1 MIVLNTTSDIVQI
14 TTTTANALDVHVTYV
29 DNVTAAPYTSA
40 RQNTAIASSTTTT
53 VLSSPAASTQR
64 QLKVLTA
71 VAKGGANAVTP
82 KLFDGTTTFNLFGNG
97 ISLLPNET
105 LSYEDARGWFV
116 LDALGQVKQV
126 GATGPTGPTGSQGL
140 TGPAGF
146 AYEPEEPQEP
156 LLLRGIQGPVG
167 GQGPQGVNGPPGG
180 YGSDGDDGNDAIPI
194 SGPQGIQ
201 GIQGLQGLQGVQGL
215 PGADPDDPESPMQI
229 PGIQG
234 PPGLGIVGPQGI
246 PGGIPAAD
254 PEEPEASW
262 IALPPTTSPAI
273 VPPSRLPIQL
283 QSLDL
288 WGHSYLDDPLTSQT
302 IGALATNDTNNFG
315 YLYAAAVGIPR
326 GNVRNHAISGSYLT
340 NIGYGGANGAGGN
353 FPKFLVELT
362 DPKTQTLPF
371 TRMGGA
377 HLICT
382 GSNDIGANTAAN
394 QALTRATAQD
404 ILIYIIAR
412 MRASAWFSAQSA
424 TNQAFGANWTN
435 AAPTAIDW
443 TSGLAKVCSTVDSA
457 GTSTVTFTIPYGYKG
472 EPICFGISSQLSAT
486 SMQITWGGNITG
498 TSGIIGTVS
507 TLSSRSVN
515 ANGIVGFRWTGP
527 TNGLSAANAGQTFTF
542 KLSAVTAQSCWYDGV
557 VIEAFKPAAVLI
569 CNQPRLPQKTF
580 NLALGDGVTTGVNTS
595 FTSATGGQFA
605 TTGGWRQLAAAPITE
620 TDAQGAFTGSAN
632 TVGSVTNAT
641 TLVLGSNAAAAKTSI
656 QCTVQTTIFGYN
668 SGLYSP
674 LATNTNWTGATTAS
688 HSAADTDV
696 TNWNAMIATVA
707 ALFDSMVQVVDMDG
721 AIGSDTNVP
730 STAYSFFC
738 TDGYHPNNLG
748 QQYVAQAVWTAA
760 QKLAMPT
767 SDVQNIGVMQVAA
780 SPSYI
785 YAPNRRI
792 RNSGKSYTG
801 DYSAIIAGANLA
813 ANNFW
818 AIPIMVTEPTEFW
831 GAISVQ
837 TTTAPTAA
845 ATTLRCA
852 WYDDVNGLGYPQSL
866 RVEPTLGGTVALPAT
881 APTIVSLGSVGRPVH
896 TGLHWLCLKVD
907 AVGATPG
914 VLLTMAGP
922 SEHMPGYT
930 GATGMTAGPVA
941 WLATGVAG
949 IMPSRFP
956 SGAALVTS
964 CPLASVVVTTQ

>member
-1 MIVLNTTSDIVQI
+1 MSGTVWF
-14 TTTTANALDVHVTYV
+14 
-29 DNVTAAPYTSA
+29 PG
-40 RQNTAIASSTTTT
+40 RQA
-53 VLSSPAASTQR
+53 
-64 QLKVLTA
+64 
-71 VAKGGANAVTP
+71 
-82 KLFDGTTTFNLFGNG
+82 
-97 ISLLPNET
+97 
-105 LSYEDARGWFV
+105 
-116 LDALGQVKQV
+116 
-126 GATGPTGPTGSQGL
+126 
-140 TGPAGF
+140 
-146 AYEPEEPQEP
+146 
-156 LLLRGIQGPVG
+156 
-167 GQGPQGVNGPPGG
+167 
-180 YGSDGDDGNDAIPI
+180 
-194 SGPQGIQ
+194 
-201 GIQGLQGLQGVQGL
+201 
-215 PGADPDDPESPMQI
+215 
-229 PGIQG
+229 
-234 PPGLGIVGPQGI
+234 
-246 PGGIPAAD
+246 
-254 PEEPEASW
+254 
-262 IALPPTTSPAI
+262 
-273 VPPSRLPIQL
+273 SRLPIQL

-288 WGHSYLDDPLTSQT
+288 WGHSYLDDPLTGQT
-302 IGALATNDTNNFG
+302 IGSLATNDTNNFG
-315 YLYAAAVGIPR
+315 YLYAAAAGIPR
-326 GNVRNHAISGSYLT
+326 GNVRNHAVSGSYLT

-404 ILIYIIAR
+404 ILTYIISR
-412 MRASAWFSAQSA
+412 MRAAAWFSAQSA

-435 AAPTAIDW
+435 AAATAIDW

-472 EPICFGISSQLSAT
+472 EPICFGISSQSSAT

-527 TNGLSAANAGQTFTF
+527 TNGLSAANAGQTITF

-595 FTSATGGQFA
+595 FTSANGGQFA
-605 TTGGWRQLAAAPITE
+605 TTGGWRHLAAAPITE

-674 LATNTNWTGATTAS
+674 LATNTNWSGATTAS

-696 TNWNAMIATVA
+696 TNWNAMIATVV

-767 SDVQNIGVMQVAA
+767 SDVQNIGVMQVQA
-780 SPSYI
+780 SPSYV
-785 YAPNRRI
+785 YAPDRQI
-792 RNSGKSYTG
+792 ISSGQVYLPQFGAWNATAYTAVAG
-801 DYSAIIAGANLA
+801 DMFA
-813 ANNFW
+813 F
-818 AIPIMVTEPTEFW
+818 PIMVTEPTAFW
-831 GAISVQ
+831 GAFQVEQ
-837 TTTAPTAA
+837 TNAPATAGSNV
-845 ATTLRCA
+845 RVA
-852 WYDDVNGLGYPQSL
+852 WYDDPNGLGYPQSL
-866 RVEPTLGGTVALPAT
+866 RVEPTLGAVVALGTT
-881 APTIVSLGSVGRPVH
+881 AGVKSLGSISRPVH
-896 TGLHWLCLKVD
+896 AGLHWIVFKIDTLGTTASQLRAISGPCKHMPSWISGG
-907 AVGATPG
+907 GATSPMG
-914 VLLTMAGP
+914 WKIQTIASGILP
-922 SEHMPGYT
+922 SK
-930 GATGMTAGPVA
+930 
-941 WLATGVAG
+941 
-949 IMPSRFP
+949 FP
-956 SGAALVTS
+956 SGALVTS
-964 CPLASVVVTTQ
+964 TLPYPAVGITVTTQ